1 MNDLE
6 SQESINSS
14 SSRVWHMFLGDHWAE
29 LLPCVI
35 EQFVIIHY
43 LILAE
48 MIQTFFAKELLSLVR
63 CDVAHEA
70 AEVLDPSIVPA
81 PV

>member
-1 MNDLE
+1 
-6 SQESINSS
+6 
-14 SSRVWHMFLGDHWAE
+14 MFLIDHWAE

-35 EQFVIIHY
+35 EQFVVVHY

-48 MIQTFFAKELLSLVR
+48 MVQTLVAKELLSLVR

-70 AEVLDPSIVPA
+70 AEVLDPSIVPT

>member
-1 MNDLE
+1 
-6 SQESINSS
+6 
-14 SSRVWHMFLGDHWAE
+14 MFLIDHWAE

-35 EQFVIIHY
+35 EQFVVVHY

-48 MIQTFFAKELLSLVR
+48 MVQTLVAKELLSLVR